1 MAEIRPM
8 TGVHSDAIAKANDR
22 GMATSATT
30 EPGAQFSIMS
40 NPIDFDPS
48 STGLKSSSAGFYS
61 SGGASGFYSSGGAS
75 GFSSPP
81 SLYHSMWLSSVTS
94 LSFDI

>member
-61 SGGASGFYSSGGAS
+61 SGGASGF
-75 GFSSPP
+75 SSPP